1 MKIRL
6 DDIEAAIINN
16 KENIDWDLIDKSS
29 KKIYRQI
36 LRKDDNVNED
46 LHNNVMG
53 KSIYIFSQ
61 IKYIKTKT
69 YKS

>member
-16 KENIDWDLIDKSS
+16 RENIDWDLIDKSS

-36 LRKDDNVNED
+36 LRKDNNVNED

-61 IKYIKTKT
+61 INYIKTKT